1 MYLKNTIEIQVQDIE
16 HPVFEDYKKILLEIN
31 SLNAGDTSWFS
42 TQISLNKENN
52 TVYGNSDF
60 TADPNHLLYYS
71 ESYSDIGDEKIV
83 GYAYQISL
91 ENFLDVLKQYLECYK
106 KRIEYIILYK
116 DENKK
121 MHCKEYFPTEE
132 EKASNWKAI
141 PNNHAK

>member
-1 MYLKNTIEIQVQDIE
+1 M
-16 HPVFEDYKKILLEIN
+16 
-31 SLNAGDTSWFS
+31 
-42 TQISLNKENN
+42 
-52 TVYGNSDF
+52 
-60 TADPNHLLYYS
+60 
-71 ESYSDIGDEKIV
+71 
-83 GYAYQISL
+83 
-91 ENFLDVLKQYLECYK
+91 LKQYLECYK